1 MRHTTALNA
10 TKRKEEVLERRE
22 RQRSKKGFV
31 VCLFFFKFSVRGT
44 LKGEGKIWGRGL
56 EMSRIG
62 VNAVTFQRI
71 NIEIMLKNKNNL
83 MKFAGEWVQHKE

>member
-1 MRHTTALNA
+1 MPLREK
-10 TKRKEEVLERRE
+10 KRCWRGEKDRE
-22 RQRSKKGFV
+22 AKRGLLFV
-31 VCLFFFKFSVRGT
+31 CFFFKFSVRGT